1 MAAGKRIKE
10 RREQLGLSQK
20 ELADLIGVSAGAIG
34 SWEVELTSPKEANFR
49 KLFEVLDCEPN
60 FIFQDY
66 CTQNKLPNDDN
77 IEEFKEMMF
86 ALVESI
92 DDAKT
97 LKGLISYVEYL
108 IWLEE
113 QS

>member
-20 ELADLIGVSAGAIG
+20 ELADLMGVSAGAIG
-34 SWEVELTSPKEANFR
+34 SWEVELTSPKEANFH

-66 CTQNKLPNDDN
+66 CIQKEPSDEN
-77 IEEFKEMMF
+77 IEEFKESMI

-92 DDAKT
+92 DDVET

>member
-1 MAAGKRIKE
+1 MGVGKRIKE
-10 RREQLGLSQK
+10 RREQLGLTQA
-20 ELADLIGVSAGAIG
+20 ELAKLLNVSPGNVG
-34 SWEVELTSPKEANFR
+34 NWETEQNAPKEKQFH
-49 KLFEVLDCEPN
+49 KIFEVLDCEPN

-66 CTQNKLPNDDN
+66 CIKKEPHNEN
-77 IEEFKEMMF
+77 IEEFKEMML

>member
-66 CTQNKLPNDDN
+66 CIKKEPHNEN

>member
-1 MAAGKRIKE
+1 MGVGRRIKE
-10 RREQLGLSQK
+10 RREQLGLSQM
-20 ELADLIGVSAGAIG
+20 ELAKLMGVASGTVG
-34 SWEVELTSPKEANFR
+34 NWEVEENAPKEKQFHR
-49 KLFEVLDCEPN
+49 LFEVLDCEPN

-66 CTQNKLPNDDN
+66 CIQKEPSDEN
-77 IEEFKEMMF
+77 IEEFKESMIS
-86 ALVESI
+86 LVESI
-92 DDAKT
+92 DDVET